1 MKRVYL
7 EKRFKVYDPLS
18 LGKEYE
24 AELNS
29 KKFRR
34 YQGTLHRV
42 IPLEF
47 DEATNLYKCKLCAFD
62 VDDID
67 WYDREQIHEIPD
79 NKKITASRKW
89 RVNDKV
95 RIQMKN
101 RTIKGEPLDGHAK
114 TIWVKAEIKDI
125 LDNNFYVVEHE
136 NWEKEQGVK
145 KVVIHGSQINI
156 Y

>member
-1 MKRVYL
+1 M
-7 EKRFKVYDPLS
+7 EKKFKVYDPLS

-67 WYDREQIHEIPD
+67 WYRREQIHEIPD
-79 NKKITASRKW
+79 NKNKKTTWK
-89 RVNDKV
+89 VNDKV

-101 RTIKGEPLDGHAK
+101 RTIGGEPLDGHAE
-114 TIWVKAEIKDI
+114 TIWVKAKIKHV
-125 LDNNFYVVEHE
+125 LDDNFYVVEHE

-145 KVVIHGSQINI
+145 KIAIHGSQINI